1 MGLTLERVVRLAEL
15 ELRVLTAD
23 PSLDRPLRWVAVS
36 EQSDPTPWIESGD
49 LVLTTGMSLSAL
61 AEECEGYI
69 SRLVLA
75 EAAGLGFGVGLHHS
89 CVPAALIEA
98 AERAGL
104 PLIEVPEPVP
114 FVAVSRAVSRL
125 LAAEEY
131 AESGASFDSQRR
143 MIRAVLSEGGEGI
156 DDASLPVVASRV
168 LPVLARHVRGI
179 ALLLEPGGDVDFCV
193 PASAASR
200 ASEFTGEIDRL
211 RPRGLLASA
220 SLSTV
225 DEHIV
230 IVPVGVRESVRG
242 FLVLG
247 SPGPLTSA
255 DQAVLNLAVSLLSWE
270 STAMARAERDLD
282 RWRSLLIDVA
292 RVEGLTVPRLTEL
305 GITGLDPARGV
316 AVAVQARSGALLI
329 IPSSPGTILCSDD
342 QGGIIG
348 LAGVDADGRSPSV
361 LRLLAARED
370 VRSVGISEVLDLTR
384 PADVR
389 QALAQAQEAADAGV
403 GWSPH
408 GELRS
413 RSVESLVEASTM
425 QAWARAYL
433 QPLLLTAEDAELR
446 ETLEAWLAHHG
457 QVDATAQRLG
467 IHRHTVRHRLRRIE
481 GVLGASLEDPS
492 VRADLWFALRAVLP
506 SSSPLV
512 RSEPA
517 DGDARE

>member
-15 ELRVLTAD
+15 DLRVATHG
-23 PSLDRPLRWVAVS
+23 PRLDRPLRWVAVS

-49 LVLTTGMSLSAL
+49 LVLTTGMALSGHT
-61 AEECEGYI
+61 EECDAYI
-69 SRLVLA
+69 SRLVRA
-75 EAAGLGFGVGLHHS
+75 EAAGLGFGVGLHHPG
-89 CVPAALIEA
+89 VPTALIDA
-98 AERAGL
+98 AERSGL
-104 PLIEVPEPVP
+104 PVLEVPEPVP

-131 AESGASFDSQRR
+131 ADSGASYDSQRR
-143 MIRAVLSEGGEGI
+143 MIRAVLSEGGEG
-156 DDASLPVVASRV
+156 AHERSPRLVAQEV

-179 ALLLEPGGDVDFCV
+179 ALLLDPGGDVDVAV
-193 PASAASR
+193 PPAASSR
-200 ASEFTGEIDRL
+200 ASEFTREIDRL

-230 IVPVGVRESVRG
+230 IVPVGIREAVRG
-242 FLVLG
+242 FLVVG

-270 STAMARAERDLD
+270 STSMARAEHDRD

-292 RVEGLTVPRLTEL
+292 RAEGLSATRLAGL
-305 GITGLDPARGV
+305 GITGLDPTRGV
-316 AVAVQARSGALLI
+316 GVVVRGRGGAPLPVPSLPGAV
-329 IPSSPGTILCSDD
+329 LCADEHGD
-342 QGGIIG
+342 IIG
-348 LAGVDADGRSPSV
+348 LAGVDADGRAPAA
-361 LRLLAARED
+361 LRRLAARED
-370 VRSVGISEVLDLTR
+370 VRSVGVSEMVDLTR
-384 PADVR
+384 AAIVR
-389 QALAQAQEAADAGV
+389 QALDQAREAADAGF

-408 GELRS
+408 ADLRS
-413 RSVESLVEASTM
+413 RSVESLVDASTM
-425 QAWARAYL
+425 EAWARSYL
-433 QPLLLTAEDAELR
+433 QPLLLTPEGAELR

-481 GVLGASLEDPS
+481 ATLDASLEDPS

-506 SSSPLV
+506 AMSPEV
-512 RSEPA
+512 RSDPA
-517 DGDARE
+517 VGDVRG